1 MKKYHFITLLFVGL
15 FIISCASNSGI
26 ERKTEGEFTVLYDSV
41 DVVTYYTH
49 KDLEIKGNSEF
60 QNLRNSFLGENENL
74 SLYIANKSILLDM
87 SYYNPNWLFT
97 DSIIFLDG
105 DNNRMVIDYGKRT
118 VNEVI
123 TSSRIHER
131 YVAQLSEADISKFRE
146 MARHT
151 KLYCVFS
158 GSKRRT
164 DKLEIKEAQKSA
176 ILKTF
181 EKYDTL
187 LNQKQ

>member
-1 MKKYHFITLLFVGL
+1 MKKYHFIALLFVGL

-123 TSSRIHER
+123 TSSRIHEC
-131 YVAQLSEADISKFRE
+131 YVAQLSEADINKFRE
-146 MARHT
+146 MAQHT